1 MHPIVCRSMDLH
13 AGKGKGAMA
22 KLFKENNDGVSPK
35 KMCKYIKDKTKTF
48 KGEEWMNS
56 YGRCIPKDFEEE
68 EEDEK

>member
-1 MHPIVCRSMDLH
+1 
-13 AGKGKGAMA
+13 MA

-68 EEDEK
+68 AEDEEK